1 MRAPTRSPSQRPR
14 RTRILQAESLLNDGT
29 ALVVFAIALQAA
41 QDSSGITAGLVAR
54 ELLLSFGGGIC
65 AGVLVGAAVT
75 KIGIRVRTITD
86 DPMLATITA
95 LATPF
100 VTFFLAANFPKITGD
115 PESIHQVAFSYLRN
129 TDGSLTPI
137 TDGRWFGT
145 IGGKKLAD
153 FTPTSTTPVLAINV
167 READLKNITITHT
180 TPEGIKTTLAV
191 VDPQLSREAQT
202 TLFVPTE

>member
-1 MRAPTRSPSQRPR
+1 MPTPNPPQPI
-14 RTRILQAESLLNDGT
+14 RTLAATI
-29 ALVVFAIALQAA
+29 ALGLVLAIATTTPAHAA
-41 QDSSGITAGLVAR
+41 TSTSSATTDLITSIQTL
-54 ELLLSFGGGIC
+54 ID
-65 AGVLVGAAVT
+65 
-75 KIGIRVRTITD
+75 TITNTAAD
-86 DPMLATITA
+86 ETPDPNPPAPQTT
-95 LATPF
+95 TP
-100 VTFFLAANFPKITGD
+100 TTPYFLAANFPKITGD

-129 TDGSLTPI
+129 IDGSLTPI

>member
-1 MRAPTRSPSQRPR
+1 MPTPNPPQPI
-14 RTRILQAESLLNDGT
+14 RTLAATI
-29 ALVVFAIALQAA
+29 ALGLVLAIAATTPAHAA
-41 QDSSGITAGLVAR
+41 TSTSSATTDPIPT
-54 ELLLSFGGGIC
+54 IQ
-65 AGVLVGAAVT
+65 T
-75 KIGIRVRTITD
+75 PTDTITNSAPD
-86 DPMLATITA
+86 
-95 LATPF
+95 ATP
-100 VTFFLAANFPKITGD
+100 VPNPPAPQATTPTTPYFLAANFPKITGD

-153 FTPTSTTPVLAINV
+153 FTPASTTPVLAINV

>member
-1 MRAPTRSPSQRPR
+1 MPTPNPPQPI
-14 RTRILQAESLLNDGT
+14 RTFAATI
-29 ALVVFAIALQAA
+29 ALGLVLAIATTTPAHAA
-41 QDSSGITAGLVAR
+41 TSTSSATTDLITSIQTL
-54 ELLLSFGGGIC
+54 ID
-65 AGVLVGAAVT
+65 
-75 KIGIRVRTITD
+75 TITN
-86 DPMLATITA
+86 TA
-95 LATPF
+95 ADETPPY
-100 VTFFLAANFPKITGD
+100 FLAANFPKITGD

-129 TDGSLTPI
+129 IDGSLTPI

-191 VDPQLSREAQT
+191 ADPQLSREAQT

>member
-1 MRAPTRSPSQRPR
+1 MPTPNPPQPI
-14 RTRILQAESLLNDGT
+14 RTLAATI
-29 ALVVFAIALQAA
+29 ALGLVLAIA
-41 QDSSGITAGLVAR
+41 T
-54 ELLLSFGGGIC
+54 
-65 AGVLVGAAVT
+65 T
-75 KIGIRVRTITD
+75 
-86 DPMLATITA
+86 
-95 LATPF
+95 TP
-100 VTFFLAANFPKITGD
+100 GD

-167 READLKNITITHT
+167 READLKNITITHI
-180 TPEGIKTTLAV
+180 TPEGIKTTLAI

>member
-1 MRAPTRSPSQRPR
+1 MKPPTPNP
-14 RTRILQAESLLNDGT
+14 
-29 ALVVFAIALQAA
+29 
-41 QDSSGITAGLVAR
+41 
-54 ELLLSFGGGIC
+54 
-65 AGVLVGAAVT
+65 
-75 KIGIRVRTITD
+75 
-86 DPMLATITA
+86 PY
-95 LATPF
+95 
-100 VTFFLAANFPKITGD
+100 FLAANFPKITGD

-167 READLKNITITHT
+167 READLKNITITHI
-180 TPEGIKTTLAV
+180 TPEGIKTTLAI

>member
-1 MRAPTRSPSQRPR
+1 MPTPNPPQPI
-14 RTRILQAESLLNDGT
+14 RT
-29 ALVVFAIALQAA
+29 FAATIAL
-41 QDSSGITAGLVAR
+41 GLI
-54 ELLLSFGGGIC
+54 L
-65 AGVLVGAAVT
+65 AVT
-75 KIGIRVRTITD
+75 TTTPAHAATSTSSATTDLITSIQTLIDTITNTAAD
-86 DPMLATITA
+86 ETPDPNPPAPQAT
-95 LATPF
+95 TP
-100 VTFFLAANFPKITGD
+100 TTPYFLAANFPKITGD

>member
-1 MRAPTRSPSQRPR
+1 MPTPNPPQPI
-14 RTRILQAESLLNDGT
+14 RTLAATI
-29 ALVVFAIALQAA
+29 ALGLVLAIATTTPAHAA
-41 QDSSGITAGLVAR
+41 TSTSSATTDLIT
-54 ELLLSFGGGIC
+54 SIP
-65 AGVLVGAAVT
+65 T
-75 KIGIRVRTITD
+75 
-86 DPMLATITA
+86 
-95 LATPF
+95 TPY
-100 VTFFLAANFPKITGD
+100 FLAANFPKITGD

>member
-1 MRAPTRSPSQRPR
+1 MPTPNPPQPIRTLAATIALGLVLAIATTTPAHAATSTSSATTDLITSIQTLIDTITNTAADETPDPNPPAPPAPPPTTPNIRAPH
-14 RTRILQAESLLNDGT
+14 I
-29 ALVVFAIALQAA
+29 
-41 QDSSGITAGLVAR
+41 
-54 ELLLSFGGGIC
+54 
-65 AGVLVGAAVT
+65 
-75 KIGIRVRTITD
+75 
-86 DPMLATITA
+86 
-95 LATPF
+95 
-100 VTFFLAANFPKITGD
+100 PKITGD

-167 READLKNITITHT
+167 READLKNITITHI

>member
-1 MRAPTRSPSQRPR
+1 MPTPNPPQPI
-14 RTRILQAESLLNDGT
+14 RTLAATI
-29 ALVVFAIALQAA
+29 ALGLVLAIATTTPAHAA
-41 QDSSGITAGLVAR
+41 TSTSSATTDLITSIQTL
-54 ELLLSFGGGIC
+54 ID
-65 AGVLVGAAVT
+65 
-75 KIGIRVRTITD
+75 TITNTAD
-86 DPMLATITA
+86 ETPDPNPPAPQAT
-95 LATPF
+95 TP
-100 VTFFLAANFPKITGD
+100 TTPYFLAANFPKITGD

-153 FTPTSTTPVLAINV
+153 FTPTSTTPILAINV

>member
-1 MRAPTRSPSQRPR
+1 VVRRRRHAHAEHDGGDHREEHRGEQHPARRINEPR
-14 RTRILQAESLLNDGT
+14 GE
-29 ALVVFAIALQAA
+29 A
-41 QDSSGITAGLVAR
+41 QPDAR
-54 ELLLSFGGGIC
+54 LG
-65 AGVLVGAAVT
+65 
-75 KIGIRVRTITD
+75 
-86 DPMLATITA
+86 
-95 LATPF
+95 
-100 VTFFLAANFPKITGD
+100 
-115 PESIHQVAFSYLRN
+115 HN

>member
-1 MRAPTRSPSQRPR
+1 MPSCSFTPAP
-14 RTRILQAESLLNDGT
+14 QAT
-29 ALVVFAIALQAA
+29 
-41 QDSSGITAGLVAR
+41 
-54 ELLLSFGGGIC
+54 
-65 AGVLVGAAVT
+65 
-75 KIGIRVRTITD
+75 
-86 DPMLATITA
+86 
-95 LATPF
+95 TP
-100 VTFFLAANFPKITGD
+100 TTPYFLAANFPKITGD